1 MSFPIEPLGGV
12 GRIFMRQQAHVPSPD
27 EIWKIL
33 KEVSLSRKEADRQ
46 MREADRRFQK
56 SFQKSKEEADR
67 RAQEM
72 DRRFQKSKEE
82 ADRRMKEMDRLFQK
96 SKEEADRRAQ
106 EMDRR
111 FQKSKEEADRA
122 TQETKRIVQETA
134 LQIKQTE
141 KQLKQTD
148 SRWGNQWGV
157 LIEALIKGSLVK
169 RLNER
174 GLKVRKAVPNYQ
186 GLYKGKAKEFDLI
199 AADGT
204 EIVVVE
210 TKSHLSK
217 AKTNQFLKVMED
229 FKKYCPEFSSLT
241 VYAGMACLRAKP
253 ETLSY
258 AEGKGL
264 FVIQVSGQNAV
275 MLNKKE
281 FKPKIFC
288 PDSEKENGET

>member
-1 MSFPIEPLGGV
+1 
-12 GRIFMRQQAHVPSPD
+12 
-27 EIWKIL
+27 
-33 KEVSLSRKEADRQ
+33 

-82 ADRRMKEMDRLFQK
+82 ADRRFQKSKEEADRRMKEWDRSFQK

-111 FQKSKEEADRA
+111 FQESKEEADR
-122 TQETKRIVQETA
+122 TMKETKRIVQETA
-134 LQIKQTE
+134 L
-141 KQLKQTD
+141 QLKQTD
-148 SRWGNQWGV
+148 SRWGNQWGD
-157 LIEALIKGSLVK
+157 LIEALIKGALVK
-169 RLNER
+169 LLNER
-174 GLKVRKAVPNYQ
+174 GLKVRKAVPNYA
-186 GLYKGKAKEFDLI
+186 GLYKDKAKEFDLI

-217 AKTNQFLKVMED
+217 QKTDQFLKVMED
-229 FKKYCPEFSSLT
+229 FKKYCPEFSALT
-241 VYAGMACLRAKP
+241 VYAGIACLRAKP

-275 MLNKKE
+275 MLNKKT
-281 FKPKIFC
+281 FKPKVFC
-288 PDSEKENGET
+288 PDPDSK

>member
-1 MSFPIEPLGGV
+1 
-12 GRIFMRQQAHVPSPD
+12 MRKQTHVPSPD

-33 KEVSLSRKEADRQ
+33 KEVSLSQKEA
-46 MREADRRFQK
+46 
-56 SFQKSKEEADR
+56 
-67 RAQEM
+67 

-82 ADRRMKEMDRLFQK
+82 ADRRLK
-96 SKEEADRRAQ
+96 

-111 FQKSKEEADRA
+111 FEKNKEETDRL

-134 LQIKQTE
+134 LQIKQT
-141 KQLKQTD
+141 D
-148 SRWGNQWGV
+148 SRWGNQWGI

-186 GLYKGKAKEFDLI
+186 GLYKGEAKEFDLI

-217 AKTNQFLKVMED
+217 AKTDQFLKVMAD

-241 VYAGMACLRAKP
+241 VYAGIACLRAKP

-275 MLNKKE
+275 MLNKKA
-281 FKPKIFC
+281 FRPKIFC
-288 PDSEKENGET
+288 PGSE

>member
-1 MSFPIEPLGGV
+1 M
-12 GRIFMRQQAHVPSPD
+12 
-27 EIWKIL
+27 
-33 KEVSLSRKEADRQ
+33 DRL
-46 MREADRRFQK
+46 FHK
-56 SFQKSKEEADR
+56 NKEEADR
-67 RAQEM
+67 I
-72 DRRFQKSKEE
+72 
-82 ADRRMKEMDRLFQK
+82 
-96 SKEEADRRAQ
+96 
-106 EMDRR
+106 
-111 FQKSKEEADRA
+111 
-122 TQETKRIVQETA
+122 TQETRRIVQETA
-134 LQIKQTE
+134 R
-141 KQLKQTD
+141 QLKQTE
-148 SRWGNQWGV
+148 SRWGNQWGI

-169 RLNER
+169 LLNKR
-174 GLKVRKAVPNYQ
+174 GLKVRKAVPNYI
-186 GLYKGKAKEFDLI
+186 GIYGDKAKEFDLI

-241 VYAGMACLRAKP
+241 VYAGIACLRAKP

-281 FKPKIFC
+281 FKPKIFSALFLKKT
-288 PDSEKENGET
+288 PV